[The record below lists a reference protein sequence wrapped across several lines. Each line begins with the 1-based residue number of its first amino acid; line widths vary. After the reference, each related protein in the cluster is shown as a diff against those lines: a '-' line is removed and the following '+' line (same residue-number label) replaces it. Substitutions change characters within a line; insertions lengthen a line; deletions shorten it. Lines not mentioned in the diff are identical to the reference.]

1 MPKIENTKYERW
13 YLNLIEVARKERPL
27 EPHIPNTEKHHILPR
42 CLGGTDGEN
51 NLVRFSIRQHY
62 IAHMLLI
69 RMYEGREKY
78 QLEWALFR
86 LSGKPS
92 NRIILTSRQFEKS
105 RLTLHSSLKG
115 RKQSPEHIAKR
126 VAQTTGEGNG
136 MHKKNGRTPTQL
148 GKSHKEETKEKI
160 RLAQLERFANPDYIN
175 PNIGRTM
182 PDEIKKAISETKKS
196 QHLTMSE
203 GNKKKMSDRVKG
215 ENHPQWGKKRPNDVK
230 EKISKKMSKMWIVTS
245 PDGTVQKFKGAKEVA
260 TALNIGQWDV
270 YNYSKSIN
278 TINGYTI
285 RKSIS

>member
-13 YLNLIEVARKERPL
+13 YVNLIKVARKEQSL

-42 CLGGTDGEN
+42 CLGGTDDEN

-105 RLTLHSSLKG
+105 RSTLHSSLKG

-148 GKSHKEETKEKI
+148 GKPHTEETKEKI
-160 RLAQLERFANPDYIN
+160 RLAQLERFADPDYVN
-175 PNIGRTM
+175 PNIGRVM
-182 PDEIKKAISETKKS
+182 LDET
-196 QHLTMSE
+196 
-203 GNKKKMSDRVKG
+203 
-215 ENHPQWGKKRPNDVK
+215 K
-230 EKISKKMSKMWIVTS
+230 EKISNSKKGKKMPKEFGDQVSKRQI
-245 PDGTVQKFKGAKEVA
+245 GTTKTEDTKMKMRKNAALSCEWDIITPEGEHIHIKGLSEFCRERKLGYQSMCLAAKYNGSFKGY
-260 TALNIGQWDV
+260 I
-270 YNYSKSIN
+270 
-278 TINGYTI
+278 I